1 MFQGLSLDNRY
12 DEEDWDGSYE
22 IIILGSVIPKW
33 FRHQSIWTE
42 ANTKEPSSLLCDEW
56 MGIAICVVFCSLP
69 RHQISHASPLSYKLI
84 ANGKKV
90 STTLGIKKKSSNTS
104 IIPYEDFGV
113 LHHNFVN
120 SAVAVERNNAKRTHD
135 NYDGAGPSGEGSFND
150 LPNPKRIE
158 RVTEIMTHGDSDCKE
173 YIECGEELSEW
184 QESSESKLE
193 GLLDLF
199 MRRNCHMAKRQ
210 EGKCSPLYASHFH
223 SP

>member
-33 FRHQSIWTE
+33 FRHPSIWTE

-90 STTLGIKKKSSNTS
+90 STTLGIKKKVPLFDHMWLTFL
-104 IIPYEDFGV
+104 IHRYYKEDIKLLKECEANEFSQISLKIENCDSCLEVKKCGFHMV
-113 LHHNFVN
+113 FKKHM
-120 SAVAVERNNAKRTHD
+120 E
-135 NYDGAGPSGEGSFND
+135 D
-150 LPNPKRIE
+150 LNK
-158 RVTEIMTHGDSDCKE
+158 T
-173 YIECGEELSEW
+173 
-184 QESSESKLE
+184 
-193 GLLDLF
+193 
-199 MRRNCHMAKRQ
+199 MA
-210 EGKCSPLYASHFH
+210 
-223 SP
+223 